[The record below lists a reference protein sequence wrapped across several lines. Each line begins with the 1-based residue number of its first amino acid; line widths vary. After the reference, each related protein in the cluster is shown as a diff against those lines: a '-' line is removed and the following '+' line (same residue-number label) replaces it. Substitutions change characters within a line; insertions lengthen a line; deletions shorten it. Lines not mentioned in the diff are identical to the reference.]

1 MTISNQAS
9 FGADELPAL
18 FNEWMRRYT
27 EEPEKFEAE
36 FRTVGEYLKEAA
48 EGVEPSYG
56 EHCAAYL
63 LNLRDELAVGSA
75 ERASAA

>member
-1 MTISNQAS
+1 MTISNQAP

-36 FRTVGEYLKEAA
+36 FKTVGEYLKEVG

-56 EHCAAYL
+56 EHSAAYL
-63 LNLRDELAVGSA
+63 LKLRDEMAA
-75 ERASAA
+75 DPAASAAAA